1 MQLLDMDDGNGAFA
15 PDSSFGNFSDAAMDL
30 DFVDELLYDG
40 CCFETADEFGFLQA
54 GTSASDDL
62 NDPKQY
68 FPLFESNSGNLNVN
82 PCQENY
88 QVATEKNCDE
98 NPPVGSPKIEELGVI
113 GSQIQNIHP
122 FTASSVQSGGFLV
135 ENNELGRR
143 LRIAPTN
150 NARSSTGVRE
160 RLMHAIGQLKQCTKD
175 RDLLIQIWVPI
186 KKEGKHVLTTFGQP
200 YLLDPKSHSLAN
212 YRNVSKKF
220 HFPAEEDS
228 KEMVGLPGR
237 VFLRKLPE
245 WTPDVSYFS
254 RVEYPRKNHAKQFN
268 IRGSFAVP
276 VFEQGSRT
284 CLGVIEVVTTTQDVS
299 YLPELESVCKALEAV
314 DLRSPKDF
322 RPPSLKAC
330 KEFCQAAVPEIS
342 EILESVCKAHR
353 LPLALTWAPCFR
365 QGKGGCRH
373 FDENYS
379 NCICTVNSACFV
391 AERDY
396 SGFYVACS
404 EQYLSFGQGIAGR
417 AFTTRKQCFSID
429 VAAFSKTDYPLS
441 HHAKMFELRAAIAIP
456 VQSTDAGPVDFVLE
470 FFFPK
475 DCCNTEEQKRMWDI
489 LPITIKQAC
498 RSLHVVMDKELEET
512 VNKKVVVASDER
524 LDKDETQKFA
534 SSLFKESSEA
544 GSSWIARVAKA
555 QQKGKGVCV
564 SWDHPKEE
572 NKEEFKV
579 TSHWGKTQD
588 ELYHK
593 QAFPEFGKFQQNS
606 VPKGSN
612 ETTTDAASAE
622 RHSVGS
628 RKSGDKRRTK
638 TEKTISLQVLRQYFA
653 GSLKDAA
660 KSIGVC
666 PTTLKRI
673 CRKHGIN
680 RWPSRKIK
688 KVGHSLKK
696 LQLVIDSVQGAEGAI
711 QIGSFYNTFPELTS
725 PNFSAT
731 GGFPSSQTND
741 DSNKSNPHPENGIF
755 SAAASA
761 SKSLSSSSSQSS
773 GSSICCSTGVKQHTT
788 TNNGSVSGD
797 PLLVEDP
804 VGVLKRTHSDAALH
818 ALNRDES
825 ELLIR
830 SQSFKTFGDL
840 PSPETLPPLPKSSSQ
855 IIRDRN
861 GFRVKATFEADKIR
875 FALQPSWGFR
885 DLQQEIARRFNIDDI
900 CRMDLKYLDDDQEW
914 VLLTCDADLEECK
927 DVYKLSESHTIKMSL
942 NQPSR
947 PHLGSSSGSV
957 SLLGGGGPF

>member
-1 MQLLDMDDGNGAFA
+1 
-15 PDSSFGNFSDAAMDL
+15 MDL

-98 NPPVGSPKIEELGVI
+98 TPPVGSPKIEELGVI

-150 NARSSTGVRE
+150 NARSSTG
-160 RLMHAIGQLKQCTKD
+160 
-175 RDLLIQIWVPI
+175 IWVPI

-365 QGKGGCRH
+365 Q
-373 FDENYS
+373 
-379 NCICTVNSACFV
+379 

-396 SGFYVACS
+396 SGFYVHVS

-441 HHAKMFELRAAIAIP
+441 HHAKMFELRAALAIP

-544 GSSWIARVAKA
+544 G
-555 QQKGKGVCV
+555 
-564 SWDHPKEE
+564 HPGLPVLRRLSRKSLV
-572 NKEEFKV
+572 N
-579 TSHWGKTQD
+579 
-588 ELYHK
+588 
-593 QAFPEFGKFQQNS
+593 FQQNS

-612 ETTTDAASAE
+612 ETTTDAASAD

-660 KSIGVC
+660 KSFGGCVICV

-773 GSSICCSTGVKQHTT
+773 GSSICCTTGVKQHTT

-825 ELLIR
+825 ELL
-830 SQSFKTFGDL
+830 
-840 PSPETLPPLPKSSSQ
+840 
-855 IIRDRN
+855 
-861 GFRVKATFEADKIR
+861 
-875 FALQPSWGFR
+875 
-885 DLQQEIARRFNIDDI
+885 
-900 CRMDLKYLDDDQEW
+900 
-914 VLLTCDADLEECK
+914 
-927 DVYKLSESHTIKMSL
+927 
-942 NQPSR
+942 
-947 PHLGSSSGSV
+947 
-957 SLLGGGGPF
+957 